1 MECAPVILFVF
12 NRPMHMARTVA
23 ALQANE
29 LAEQTPLFIFCDGQR
44 NEKEAERVRQVREQ
58 AKAVTGFK
66 SVTVVERERNYGLA
80 GSIIDGVGR
89 LCEQYGRVIVV
100 EDDLITSP
108 DFLRYM
114 NQGLDLYADEERV
127 ASIHGYAYPVPN
139 DDAPESYFLRGA
151 DCWGWA
157 TWARAWK
164 HFEPNGAKLLMGLK
178 EKGLAKAFDY
188 GGNAFFIAMLRNQ
201 VKGKNQS
208 WAIRWHASAYLDNML
223 TLYPRQSLVENS
235 GFDDSGVHCSD
246 VDYYAGKLGHAPG
259 KLQKIDVEVN
269 EQMRLRVLGFFAKM
283 RRQRMNDFYKLVFSA
298 GVKRIRKAVGLA
310 AS

>member
-12 NRPMHMARTVA
+12 NRPLHMARTVA

-29 LAEQTPLFIFCDGQR
+29 LAEETPLFIYCDGAR

-58 AKAVTGFK
+58 AKTVTGFK

-127 ASIHGYAYPVPN
+127 ASIH
-139 DDAPESYFLRGA
+139 
-151 DCWGWA
+151 A
-157 TWARAWK
+157 T
-164 HFEPNGAKLLMGLK
+164 P
-178 EKGLAKAFDY
+178 
-188 GGNAFFIAMLRNQ
+188 
-201 VKGKNQS
+201 
-208 WAIRWHASAYLDNML
+208 IRSP
-223 TLYPRQSLVENS
+223 TT
-235 GFDDSGVHCSD
+235 
-246 VDYYAGKLGHAPG
+246 
-259 KLQKIDVEVN
+259 
-269 EQMRLRVLGFFAKM
+269 MRLRATSCEE
-283 RRQRMNDFYKLVFSA
+283 RT
-298 GVKRIRKAVGLA
+298 VGDGPPGRGPGNT
-310 AS
+310 SNPMGRSFWRP

>member
-1 MECAPVILFVF
+1 MREEHSGKSAKHFSVRNGLNTICYSDQRFRESL
-12 NRPMHMARTVA
+12 NRFGSDVELISLRYEAITAIMHMARTVT
-23 ALQANE
+23 ALQTNE
-29 LAEQTPLFIFCDGQR
+29 LAEQTPLFIYCDGAR

-58 AKAVTGFK
+58 AKTVTGFK

-127 ASIHGYAYPVPN
+127 ASIHGYSYPVPN

-188 GGNAFFIAMLRNQ
+188 GGNAFFLAMLRNQ
-201 VKGKNQS
+201 IKGKNQS
-208 WAIRWHASAYLDNML
+208 WAIRWH
-223 TLYPRQSLVENS
+223 
-235 GFDDSGVHCSD
+235 GF
-246 VDYYAGKLGHAPG
+246 
-259 KLQKIDVEVN
+259 
-269 EQMRLRVLGFFAKM
+269 
-283 RRQRMNDFYKLVFSA
+283 
-298 GVKRIRKAVGLA
+298 
-310 AS
+310 

>member
-12 NRPMHMARTVA
+12 NRPLHMARTVA

-29 LAEQTPLFIFCDGQR
+29 LAEETPLLIYCDGAR
-44 NEKEAERVRQVREQ
+44 SEKETERVRQVREQ

-100 EDDLITSP
+100 EDDLITSS

-114 NQGLDLYADEERV
+114 NQGLDLYASEERV

-164 HFEPNGAKLLMGLK
+164 HFEPDGAKLLTALK
-178 EKGLAKAFDY
+178 EKGLTKGFDH
-188 GGNAFFIAMLRNQ
+188 GGNAFFVRMLRNQ
-201 VKGKNQS
+201 VEGKNQS

-223 TLYPRQSLVENS
+223 TLYPRQSLVVNS

-246 VDYYAGKLGHAPG
+246 VDYYESSLGQAPK
-259 KLQKIDVEVN
+259 KLQKIRVEVN
-269 EQMRLRVLGFFAKM
+269 EQMRLRVVGFFEKM
-283 RRQRMNDFYKLVFSA
+283 RRQRMKDFYKLVFSA
-298 GVKRIRKAVGLA
+298 GVRRIRKVTGFA

>member
-44 NEKEAERVRQVREQ
+44 NEKEAERVRQVREL
-58 AKAVTGFK
+58 AKTVTGFK
-66 SVTVVERERNYGLA
+66 AVTIVEREKNYGLA

-89 LCEQYGRVIVV
+89 LCEQYGHVIVV

-114 NQGLDLYADEERV
+114 NHGLNLYADEERV
-127 ASIHGYAYPVPN
+127 ASIHGYAYPVAS
-139 DDAPESYFLRGA
+139 DDAPDSYFLRGA

-164 HFEPNGAKLLMGLK
+164 HFEPDGAKLLKALK
-178 EKGLAKAFDY
+178 ERRLARAFDY
-188 GGNAFFIAMLRNQ
+188 EGNAFFLAMLRNQ

-223 TLYPRQSLVENS
+223 TLYPRQSLVVNS
-235 GFDDSGVHCSD
+235 GFDGSGAHCSD
-246 VDYYAGKLGHAPG
+246 VDYYAGSLGHAPK
-259 KLQKIDVEVN
+259 KLKKIPVEVN
-269 EQMRLRVLGFFAKM
+269 EQMRLRVLGFFAEM
-283 RRQRMNDFYKLVFSA
+283 RRQRKNDFYKLVFSA
-298 GVKRIRKAVGLA
+298 GVKRIRKVVGFA